1 MLSRLYL
8 VCAHRCLH
16 STHIFASLVN
26 APRFSHSISK
36 RLLIA
41 PHNGTVENVLP
52 LQGTL
57 LCMSTPNHLIP
68 RPPETQSPKGHPGWV
83 VQVHSQPGNPWVW
96 SDAGRGGRC
105 LCQAPWGQIPL
116 LGGSPAQAWMGSKLW
131 REAGCQC
138 QLKSLKT
145 ILCSGWHCC

>member
-8 VCAHRCLH
+8 VYAHCCWH
-16 STHIFASLVN
+16 STCIFASLVN
-26 APRFSHSISK
+26 APRFSHSVSK

-41 PHNGTVENVLP
+41 PHNGTVENALL
-52 LQGTL
+52 LQETL

-68 RPPETQSPKGHPGWV
+68 RPPETQSPKVHPGWV
-83 VQVHSQPGNPWVW
+83 VQVHSQPGNPWVC
-96 SDAGRGGRC
+96 SDAGRGSRY

-116 LGGSPAQAWMGSKLW
+116 LGGSPAQAWMRSKLW
-131 REAGCQC
+131 RGEGCQC
-138 QLKSLKT
+138 QLKSLKA